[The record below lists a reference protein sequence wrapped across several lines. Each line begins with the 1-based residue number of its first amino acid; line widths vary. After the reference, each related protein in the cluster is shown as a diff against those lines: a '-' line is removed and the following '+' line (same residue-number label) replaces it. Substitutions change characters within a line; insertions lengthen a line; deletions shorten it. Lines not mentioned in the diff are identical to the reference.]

1 MNRIV
6 RRRLEM
12 FNRAR
17 DFSRAHPST
26 DGNYTLVLEL
36 LDQGIARLEALA
48 QQQENGR
55 QISRSAVVNRQG
67 IRRRLHED
75 LLPHLITVADA
86 ASAEAPA
93 LMARLQLPK
102 SNVSN
107 EVYRT
112 LGRNLLEQGKAQVE
126 LLTKHGLA
134 TALLGDVEVALDA
147 FDTSVAESNEG
158 RREHVG
164 ARAELEAVSDQVMK
178 LVERLDGL
186 NRYRFAG
193 NAELK
198 AAWDSARRVVKGSRG
213 AEQAPAPEPTAGG
226 SAGAPPAGPSGGAP
240 SSGGPADGVRPAA

>member
-1 MNRIV
+1 MNRVV

-26 DGNYTLVLEL
+26 DGSYTLVLEL

-55 QISRSAVVNRQG
+55 QTSRSAVVNRQG
-67 IRRRLHED
+67 IRRRLHGD
-75 LLPHLITVADA
+75 LLPHLITVAEA

-93 LMARLQLPK
+93 LLERLQLPK

-107 EVYRT
+107 ELYRT
-112 LGRNLLEQGKAQVE
+112 LGRNLLEQGRAQAE

-134 TALLGDVEVALDA
+134 ATLLGDVEVALDA

-164 ARAELEAVSDQVMK
+164 ARAELDAVSDQVMK

-198 AAWDSARRVVKGSRG
+198 AAWESARRVVQSRNG
-213 AEQAPAPEPTAGG
+213 IPETPAASPAPGT
-226 SAGAPPAGPSGGAP
+226 PAGPSGGTP
-240 SSGGPADGVRPAA
+240 SSGGPADGMRPAA